1 MPQGASLLR
10 LFTADLRAKAVSTVL
25 VPLRR
30 RAQTVG
36 IDADL
41 LQQPKKSVCVCLGKT
56 PPQQR
61 LPDLVSQSSKRDSKE
76 YFSMSPST
84 ISQIKIKQE
93 AGTSL
98 CSWFMSMGISILHLN
113 KNERLQQSFRKILE
127 TTSWCVL
134 ALWKIISSLIP
145 GTVFVSNP
153 SHSPN
158 FANRCT
164 NAGLNTTE
172 ISNSLHMQRTEERR
186 KELVEN
192 YTTQCW
198 GPLWWWRSVT
208 EQRRVQFNTKQFLLM
223 TVVNLIVLTR
233 RKENKISITKW
244 SKQTKA
250 NTTTKTFRALR
261 YLNYEKPSKMH

>member
-1 MPQGASLLR
+1 MLPHALDAPGCQSVEAVHCRSASQSS
-10 LFTADLRAKAVSTVL
+10 FHSTCPSEKACPDRGDWCWSPAATQEECL
-25 VPLRR
+25 C
-30 RAQTVG
+30 
-36 IDADL
+36 
-41 LQQPKKSVCVCLGKT
+41 VCVCLGKT

-61 LPDLVSQSSKRDSKE
+61 LLDLVSQSSKRDSKE

-113 KNERLQQSFRKILE
+113 KNEQLQQSFRKILE

-158 FANRCT
+158 FANGCT

-192 YTTQCW
+192 YTTQC
-198 GPLWWWRSVT
+198 
-208 EQRRVQFNTKQFLLM
+208 
-223 TVVNLIVLTR
+223 
-233 RKENKISITKW
+233 
-244 SKQTKA
+244 
-250 NTTTKTFRALR
+250 
-261 YLNYEKPSKMH
+261 